1 MHIGIIGAGLSGL
14 SAALHLLGAGHEV
27 TVYERAPYV
36 GGRAATQRIHR
47 RSGESYE
54 LDLGASVLT
63 MPDLAFDALAAG
75 GLARADAEAELDLLP
90 VTPAYAGR
98 FPALGESPAGVLH
111 VPDDLAVDE
120 HMRWQE
126 AMFDA
131 AYERFIGGDAAWGS
145 YANPRDLA
153 ALGRL
158 VRLGALRSMQHQVD
172 RRVDD
177 VRARRMLTFQAL
189 YAGVAPSAARAV
201 YAVISHMDVGLGVW
215 YPRAGMGAV
224 AEVMARQVDR
234 AGGRVLLNSQVLG
247 LDGRRGEVTGLR
259 YRHLR
264 GDLPVDRERLG
275 AVVVTADAPIADALI
290 APLGGRPPRRRVRHS
305 PSAVVAH
312 LQVDQDLQDHWP
324 TQAHHTLDFG
334 AAWEQTFAEI
344 TATRGRG
351 RLMSDPSFL
360 ITRPSV
366 TLGAGSAASGP
377 HETGEHSVVSVLAP
391 CPNLESAPLDWDS
404 IGGEYVRDALRTLE
418 GRGYRGIS
426 AAEVLRVDTPAD
438 WAQQGMSAGTP
449 FAAAHTLSQT
459 GPLRRPQ
466 RVPGIANA
474 VLAGSMTHPGVG
486 VPPALISGKLAA
498 EALADE

>member
-14 SAALHLLGAGHEV
+14 SAALHLLGAGHRV
-27 TVYERAPYV
+27 TVVERSPQV
-36 GGRAATQRIHR
+36 GGRAGTETVRGH
-47 RSGESYE
+47 
-54 LDLGASVLT
+54 LVDPGASVLT
-63 MPDLAFDALAAG
+63 MPELVFDALAAA
-75 GLARADAEAELDLLP
+75 GLDRFAAEDELDLLP

-98 FPALGESPAGVLH
+98 FPALEGLPAGVLH

-126 AMFDA
+126 SMFDA
-131 AYERFIGGDAAWGS
+131 AYERFIGGDAAWSS

-172 RRVDD
+172 HRVDD
-177 VRARRMLTFQAL
+177 PRARRMLTFQAL

-215 YPRAGMGAV
+215 YPRAGMGRV
-224 AEVMARQVDR
+224 ASVMAEQVER
-234 AGGRVLLNSQVLG
+234 AGGTVVLGHEVLG
-247 LDGRRGEVTGLR
+247 LDGRRGLVTGLR
-259 YRHLR
+259 AR
-264 GDLPVDRERLG
+264 PVPRPDGSTGPTGPVSEPVRRFAFDG
-275 AVVVTADAPIADALI
+275 VVLTADSPITDRLI
-290 APLGGRPPRRRVRHS
+290 APLGGRAPRRVRLS
-305 PSAVVAH
+305 PSAVVVH
-312 LQVDQDLQDHWP
+312 LDVDPDLQEHWP

-351 RLMSDPSFL
+351 RLMSDPSYL

-366 TLGAGSAASGP
+366 T
-377 HETGEHSVVSVLAP
+377 TGEDSPVSVLAP

-404 IGGEYVRDALRTLE
+404 IGADYVRDVLRTLA
-418 GRGYRGIS
+418 GRGYRGIDS
-426 AAEVLRVDTPAD
+426 GEILRVDTPSD
-438 WAQQGMSAGTP
+438 WARQGMSAGTP
-449 FAAAHTLSQT
+449 FAAAHTLTQT

-486 VPPALISGKLAA
+486 VPPALISGRLAA
-498 EALADE
+498 EALSAS

>member
-14 SAALHLLGAGHEV
+14 SAALHLLGAGHQV
-27 TVYERAPYV
+27 TVVERSPQV
-36 GGRAATQRIHR
+36 GGRAGTERVRGHVI
-47 RSGESYE
+47 
-54 LDLGASVLT
+54 DPGASVLT
-63 MPDLAFDALAAG
+63 MPELVFDALAAG
-75 GLARADAEAELDLLP
+75 GLDRPAAEDELDLLP
-90 VTPAYAGR
+90 VVPAYAGR
-98 FPALGESPAGVLH
+98 FPALDAGSGASGSNRRGAGLPPSVLH
-111 VPDDLAVDE
+111 VPGDLAVDE

-131 AYERFIGGDAAWGS
+131 AYERFIGGDAAWSS

-158 VRLGALRSMQHQVD
+158 VKLGALRSMQHQVD
-172 RRVDD
+172 RRVADP
-177 VRARRMLTFQAL
+177 RARRMLTFQAL

-215 YPRAGMGAV
+215 YPRAGMGRV
-224 AEVMARQVDR
+224 ASVMADQVRR
-234 AGGRVLLNSQVLG
+234 AGGALLLGHEVIG
-247 LDGRRGEVTGLR
+247 LDGRRGLVTGLR
-259 YRHLR
+259 ARTSARVHQLSFD
-264 GDLPVDRERLG
+264 G
-275 AVVVTADAPIADALI
+275 VVLTADAPVTDRLI
-290 APLGGRPPRRRVRHS
+290 APLGGRAPRRVRLS

-312 LQVDQDLQDHWP
+312 LDVDPDLQDHWP

-366 TLGAGSAASGP
+366 T
-377 HETGEHSVVSVLAP
+377 TGEPGPVSVLAP
-391 CPNLESAPLDWDS
+391 CPNLESAPLEWDS
-404 IGGEYVRDALRTLE
+404 IGPDYVRDVLRTLA
-418 GRGYRGIS
+418 GRGYRGIDS
-426 AAEVLRVDTPAD
+426 AEILRVDTPAD
-438 WAQQGMSAGTP
+438 WARQGMSAGTP
-449 FAAAHTLSQT
+449 FAAAHTLTQT

-486 VPPALISGKLAA
+486 VPPALISGRLAA
-498 EALADE
+498 QALGSS

>member
-14 SAALHLLGAGHEV
+14 SAALHLLGAGHRV
-27 TVYERAPYV
+27 TVVERSVQV
-36 GGRAATQRIHR
+36 GGRAGTVVVGGH
-47 RSGESYE
+47 
-54 LDLGASVLT
+54 LVDPGASVLT
-63 MPDLAFDALAAG
+63 MPELVFDALAAG
-75 GLARADAEAELDLLP
+75 GLERAAADDELDLLP

-98 FPALGESPAGVLH
+98 FPALDAGSGTSGSDRDGMPPSVLH

-131 AYERFIGGDAAWGS
+131 AYERFIGGDAAWRS

-215 YPRAGMGAV
+215 YPRAGMGRV
-224 AEVMARQVDR
+224 AEVMARQVER
-234 AGGRVLLNSQVLG
+234 GGGTVLLGHEVLG
-247 LDGRRGEVTGLR
+247 LDGRRGHVTGLR
-259 YRHLR
+259 ARSADGVRQLALD
-264 GDLPVDRERLG
+264 G
-275 AVVVTADAPIADALI
+275 VVLTADAPITDRLI
-290 APLGGRPPRRRVRHS
+290 APLGGRAPRRVRLS

-312 LQVDQDLQDHWP
+312 LDVDPDLQEHWP

-334 AAWEQTFAEI
+334 VAWERTFAEI

-360 ITRPSV
+360 ITRPSI
-366 TLGAGSAASGP
+366 T
-377 HETGEHSVVSVLAP
+377 TGEPGPVSVLAP
-391 CPNLESAPLDWDS
+391 CPNLESAPLEWDA
-404 IGGEYVRDALRTLE
+404 IGGDYLRDVLRTLA
-418 GRGYRGIS
+418 GRGYRGIDS
-426 AAEVLRVDTPAD
+426 AEVLRLDTPAD
-438 WAQQGMSAGTP
+438 WARQGMSAGTP
-449 FAAAHTLSQT
+449 FAAAHTLTQT

-466 RVPGIANA
+466 RVPGLENA

-486 VPPALISGKLAA
+486 VPPALISGRLAA
-498 EALADE
+498 QALGSS

>member
-27 TVYERAPYV
+27 TVIERSRHV
-36 GGRAATQRIHR
+36 GGRAGTVRIGGHVV
-47 RSGESYE
+47 
-54 LDLGASVLT
+54 DPGASVLT
-63 MPDLAFDALAAG
+63 MPELVFDALAAG
-75 GLARADAEAELDLLP
+75 GLDRFAAEDELDLLP

-98 FPALGESPAGVLH
+98 FPALDGLPPSVLH
-111 VPDDLAVDE
+111 VPEDLAVPE
-120 HMRWQE
+120 HMRWQQG
-126 AMFDA
+126 MFDA
-131 AYERFIGGDAAWGS
+131 AYERFIADDAAWGS

-153 ALGRL
+153 RLGGL
-158 VRLGALRSMQHQVD
+158 VRRGALRSMQHQVD
-172 RRVDD
+172 CRVDD
-177 VRARRMLTFQAL
+177 PRARRMLTFQAL

-215 YPRAGMGAV
+215 YPRAGMGWV
-224 AEVMARQVDR
+224 ASVMARQIQR
-234 AGGRVLLNSQVLG
+234 AGGRLLLDHEVIG
-247 LDGRRGEVTGLR
+247 LDGRRSRVTGLR
-259 YRHLR
+259 ARTITRVHQ
-264 GDLPVDRERLG
+264 LPFDG
-275 AVVVTADAPIADALI
+275 VVLTADSPVTDRLI
-290 APLGGRPPRRRVRHS
+290 APLGGRAPRRVRLS

-312 LQVDQDLQDHWP
+312 LDVDPDLQDHWP

-334 AAWEQTFAEI
+334 AAWERTFAEI

-366 TLGAGSAASGP
+366 T
-377 HETGEHSVVSVLAP
+377 TGEPGPVSVLAP
-391 CPNLESAPLDWDS
+391 CPNLESAPLDWDTM
-404 IGGEYVRDALRTLE
+404 GTDYARDVLRTLE

-426 AAEVLRVDTPAD
+426 DAEVIHVDTPAD
-438 WAQQGMSAGTP
+438 WARQGMSAGTP
-449 FAAAHTLSQT
+449 FAAAHTLTQT

-486 VPPALISGKLAA
+486 VPPALISGRLAA
-498 EALADE
+498 EAISSS

>member
-14 SAALHLLGAGHEV
+14 SAALHLLGAGHRA
-27 TVYERAPYV
+27 TVVERSVQV
-36 GGRAATQRIHR
+36 GGRAGTVVVGGH
-47 RSGESYE
+47 
-54 LDLGASVLT
+54 LVDPGASVLT
-63 MPDLAFDALAAG
+63 MPELVFDALAVG
-75 GLARADAEAELDLLP
+75 GLERAAADDELDLLP

-98 FPALGESPAGVLH
+98 FPALDAGSGASGSDRDGMPPSVLH

-120 HMRWQE
+120 HMCWQE

-131 AYERFIGGDAAWGS
+131 AYERFIGGDAAWRS

-215 YPRAGMGAV
+215 YPRAGMGRV
-224 AEVMARQVDR
+224 AEVMARQVER
-234 AGGRVLLNSQVLG
+234 AGGTVLLGHEVLG
-247 LDGRRGEVTGLR
+247 LDGRRGRVTGLR
-259 YRHLR
+259 ARSADGVRQLALD
-264 GDLPVDRERLG
+264 G
-275 AVVVTADAPIADALI
+275 VVLTADAPITDRLI
-290 APLGGRPPRRRVRHS
+290 APLGGRAPRRVRLS

-312 LQVDQDLQDHWP
+312 LDVDPDLQEHWP

-334 AAWEQTFAEI
+334 VAWERTFAEI

-360 ITRPSV
+360 IMRPSI
-366 TLGAGSAASGP
+366 T
-377 HETGEHSVVSVLAP
+377 TGEPGPVSVLAP
-391 CPNLESAPLDWDS
+391 CPNLESAPLEWDA
-404 IGGEYVRDALRTLE
+404 IGGDYLRDVLRTLA
-418 GRGYRGIS
+418 GRGYRGIDS
-426 AAEVLRVDTPAD
+426 AEVLRLDTPAD
-438 WAQQGMSAGTP
+438 WARQGMSAGTP
-449 FAAAHTLSQT
+449 FAAAHTLTQT

-466 RVPGIANA
+466 RVPGLANA

-486 VPPALISGKLAA
+486 VPPALISGRLAA
-498 EALADE
+498 QVLSASGNRPISR